1 MKEEVC
7 RATGKEYKREEEK
20 KELQDKKVN
29 ERGKRKEENV
39 KGKKQQVEW
48 WDKECEEMIKKRKK
62 IERILKTQ
70 DKGKI

>member
-1 MKEEVC
+1 MKEQVC

-39 KGKKQQVEW
+39 KGKKQVEW

-62 IERILKTQ
+62 I
-70 DKGKI
+70 